1 MKFIHIAD
9 LHIGRKMG
17 DISLLEDQRYAL
29 SQVVSI
35 AKENDAEAVL
45 IAGDVYNNSSPSAE
59 AMTVFDEFLTAL
71 GTEKIKVF
79 LISGNHDSNERIS
92 YFSSIVK
99 HAGVYATE
107 KFEGMLQCIRLK
119 DKYGEIMIHMMP
131 FIKPAN
137 VRGFFTDKSISTYEQ
152 AVSAVIENSEVDK
165 SKRNILICHQFI
177 TGAQICESEEFA
189 VGGLDNIDAS
199 VFDDFDYVAL
209 GHIHRPQKISR
220 ETLRYSGSLFKYS
233 FSEVSHK
240 KSVTL
245 IDVGEKGDIKID
257 TVPLKYLHDVREIKG
272 LLNDIMKM
280 PYSEDYVRVIVNDE
294 IVPPDARVSISTV
307 FPNMIKFSIENS
319 KTNFN
324 MDVNVTENIENKSVE
339 QLFLD
344 FYKMQNND
352 VEPPSEHFDILRN
365 IMKGLE
371 GKNI

>member
-1 MKFIHIAD
+1 
-9 LHIGRKMG
+9 MG

-71 GTEKIKVF
+71 VNEKIKVF

-189 VGGLDNIDAS
+189 VGGLDNIDAA

-245 IDVGEKGDIKID
+245 VDVGEKGDIKIN